1 MEVKDVVFY
10 TIMRLGY
17 NGITYQVYN
26 AKTGSTYIRV
36 GTDRLRIADHP
47 GVIDNYNIV
56 IRADCK
62 TPAQLKG
69 KCVVG
74 YEDAD
79 NAIQLLINKYKKY
92 KNQEQVL
99 SKILIDRSYKN
110 ELLKQ
115 ISHELLQAVAGV
127 TYKDNEKISK
137 RELLRIIL
145 DKNIS
150 ALDFLNLP

>member
-17 NGITYQVYN
+17 NGIPYQVYN

-36 GTDRLRIADHP
+36 GTDRVRIADHP
-47 GVIDNYNIV
+47 GVVDNYNIV
-56 IRADCK
+56 IRSDCK
-62 TPAQLKG
+62 NPAQLKG
-69 KCVVG
+69 KCVFG

-79 NAIQLLINKYKKY
+79 NAIQGLINKYKKY

-110 ELLKQ
+110 EQLKQ
-115 ISHELLQAVAGV
+115 ISHELLQAVAGI

-137 RELLRIIL
+137 RGLILNIL
-145 DKNIS
+145 DKNIN
-150 ALDFLNLP
+150 ALDFLDVP